1 MGRWAND
8 DQRGNISISYVTA
21 PDIGLLSLMRR
32 RGLTSPM
39 LIIYAIVG
47 GIALAKFLIYLS
59 QVPVR
64 SGNY

>member
-1 MGRWAND
+1 MGRWANN

-21 PDIGLLSLMRR
+21 PDINWIGLLSLMRR

-47 GIALAKFLIYLS
+47 GIALTKFLIYLS

-64 SGNY
+64 